1 MPIVPNYS
9 PKKHSRDSFLFL
21 FMPTSCHRGVLAN
34 EVYPPLPH
42 GPISLISSISPLF
55 FLILHQFPEKSMF
68 YVKPEAA
75 ALRRYQLQRWL
86 QKIGANALLVKGEHF
101 QNFLLNAQKEVQKGE
116 SIVSTASSLPPRRRL
131 SLDNAVC

>member
-1 MPIVPNYS
+1 
-9 PKKHSRDSFLFL
+9 
-21 FMPTSCHRGVLAN
+21 
-34 EVYPPLPH
+34 
-42 GPISLISSISPLF
+42 
-55 FLILHQFPEKSMF
+55 MF

-116 SIVSTASSLPPRRRL
+116 SIVSTASLL
-131 SLDNAVC
+131 SLSLSLSRGTLHFETAAA